1 MNENKIGSFI
11 QLCRKEKGMTQKDL
25 AEQIGVSDKTISKWE
40 NNESLPDT
48 ENLIAI
54 AKLFNVSIDFLV
66 GNKMVDSE
74 QKKSTEK
81 KSTEK
86 SNSKTTELIGLISLV
101 VSMSIFLYLGL
112 VHSMWHPGWIIFLLL
127 PLSGSLSAAII
138 KKSPSKFAYPVL
150 CVIIFMGLRYF
161 NYLHPG
167 WIIFVTIP
175 VYYAICGII
184 ERHDNEEKID

>member
-1 MNENKIGSFI
+1 MIGEKLSK
-11 QLCRKEKGMTQKDL
+11 LRKENGISQEEL
-25 AEQIGVSDKTISKWE
+25 AEKLNISRQAISKWE

-48 ENLIAI
+48 ENLITI

-74 QKKSTEK
+74 QKNSTEK

-86 SNSKTTELIGLISLV
+86 SNSKTTELIGLVSLV

-138 KKSPSKFAYPVL
+138 KKSPSKFAYPV
-150 CVIIFMGLRYF
+150 
-161 NYLHPG
+161 
-167 WIIFVTIP
+167 
-175 VYYAICGII
+175 
-184 ERHDNEEKID
+184 